1 MVIQALQSS
10 SSRPSSSHCRPRAV
24 IGVYTP
30 SVCVSPSR
38 QAILANSMSGQ
49 RLFTPLSPPQL
60 SALGIDFSSGPPY
73 LAPTPSHLKSFSQA
87 SARVPPSPSSL
98 RMAQRLFHRPQ
109 QQSMHLRRSHYSPLA
124 SRTPPRSTAHAVM
137 RRMLYGATYP
147 CRRRHLLI
155 IVATGVGAAHP
166 GCRTFVHPAHQRG
179 SPRHS
184 STRTLSSTSV
194 TARTIGRSVT
204 NAMTLLQVL
213 LQSLKYFFNLGA
225 HCGMARSLRIT
236 AQPFSFESTLHQP

>member
-1 MVIQALQSS
+1 MYDFSSLSSPPVSPGTPAAIALRLPAIIIFKLFKVPQVVLL
-10 SSRPSSSHCRPRAV
+10 RHIAVPRAV

-60 SALGIDFSSGPPY
+60 SAHGIDFSSGPPY
-73 LAPTPSHLKSFSQA
+73 LAPTPSHLKPFSQA

-109 QQSMHLRRSHYSPLA
+109 QQSMHLWRSHYSPLA

-137 RRMLYGATYP
+137 RRTLYGARYP

-155 IVATGVGAAHP
+155 TVATGVVQHIQEIFRRLPNVRPPCPSTGFAS
-166 GCRTFVHPAHQRG
+166 TFLDAD
-179 SPRHS
+179 
-184 STRTLSSTSV
+184 T
-194 TARTIGRSVT
+194 
-204 NAMTLLQVL
+204 
-213 LQSLKYFFNLGA
+213 
-225 HCGMARSLRIT
+225 
-236 AQPFSFESTLHQP
+236 